1 MNFEPL
7 RRLQSKLSVAFIA
20 AAALVLASCGGGGAT
35 SSPGTVGDL
44 ALLPGSG
51 SIYAGVPYTFNI
63 AGGRPPFLV
72 TSSEPTLVELNFTT
86 SDRQFTFV
94 ARNPGVID
102 VGLDPDAVPSRSV
115 NIQVRDSAGVQTFI
129 SNTYNVLQ
137 NFFTGYSVFYSNTC
151 AVATGTGP
159 AIQACSGTD
168 TLVGFTPVSQG
179 TLYGNREFQLD
190 RIRGDFSFVPEPP
203 GTAPQLVNTL
213 RVRTDQT
220 GTAFARLRVGIGAP
234 TQLASY
240 RISDI
245 ATGVTSN
252 FVFMIIQ
259 QAPVG
264 VITVLPGG
272 PVTFTGANSGTCGF
286 GSSDQFVFDGTP
298 PYIITPPASIA
309 VSPGTLD
316 TNGSRFTIS
325 VGQGFPV
332 NACPSGVVIIQD
344 AQGRIANVFVSSVPG
359 TTSIPIT
366 VSPVPLPALTC
377 TANTTQAAV
386 VGGVGPLQVVSN
398 HPRVQAT
405 ISGNILSVLR
415 IASGDGA
422 TIYPTT
428 ATLAV
433 TDGTTI
439 SGTVVTVTVPAN
451 CP

>member
-240 RISDI
+240 RITDI

-252 FVFMIIQ
+252 FVVMI
-259 QAPVG
+259 
-264 VITVLPGG
+264 
-272 PVTFTGANSGTCGF
+272 
-286 GSSDQFVFDGTP
+286 
-298 PYIITPPASIA
+298 
-309 VSPGTLD
+309 
-316 TNGSRFTIS
+316 
-325 VGQGFPV
+325 
-332 NACPSGVVIIQD
+332 
-344 AQGRIANVFVSSVPG
+344 
-359 TTSIPIT
+359 
-366 VSPVPLPALTC
+366 
-377 TANTTQAAV
+377 
-386 VGGVGPLQVVSN
+386 
-398 HPRVQAT
+398 
-405 ISGNILSVLR
+405 
-415 IASGDGA
+415 
-422 TIYPTT
+422 
-428 ATLAV
+428 
-433 TDGTTI
+433 
-439 SGTVVTVTVPAN
+439 
-451 CP
+451 